1 MVDVQPSALNSLGS
15 SLSPS
20 SLPLLSFSRNMCY
33 ALPVEPECC
42 GESDTAPA
50 GGAVSSGPLGMKE
63 PPPPTQ
69 TQKETHRK
77 GTCPTAS
84 LQGPAPAPSS
94 FTRLLGAR
102 AAGDAC
108 AGVSS
113 CSRVTERPGSLLTAW
128 SCVWPLGWGAVC
140 RFSQTL
146 PASGWRWWQGGQK
159 LSTFSLQLQGMH
171 ACGGASEHVCP
182 SLGGAQVMGCLQE
195 LKVPLTESAG
205 ARGIYFKVEVGEIPW
220 WLSG

>member
-20 SLPLLSFSRNMCY
+20 SLPLLSVSRNMCY

-50 GGAVSSGPLGMKE
+50 GGAVSSGPVGMKE

-69 TQKETHRK
+69 TQKETHSK

-84 LQGPAPAPSS
+84 LQGPAPAPRS

-108 AGVSS
+108 AGISS
-113 CSRVTERPGSLLTAW
+113 CSRVTERPGSLLTGW

-146 PASGWRWWQGGQK
+146 HQAGG
-159 LSTFSLQLQGMH
+159 
-171 ACGGASEHVCP
+171 GGRVGKSSRLFLCNFKVCTP
-182 SLGGAQVMGCLQE
+182 VE
-195 LKVPLTESAG
+195 VPLSMS
-205 ARGIYFKVEVGEIPW
+205 VPVLGE
-220 WLSG
+220 LR